1 MAGVVLNLLTILLQN
16 VFSAPGSKT
25 LVLCRGFNVYT
36 WIITANTVSGPCDM
50 CQKKPVITLL
60 GCGLIFC

>member
-25 LVLCRGFNVYT
+25 LELFRGFNVYT
-36 WIITANTVSGPCDM
+36 WIIIANTVSDPRDM
-50 CQKKPVITLL
+50 LVCVTKNPPSL
-60 GCGLIFC
+60 F

>member
-16 VFSAPGSKT
+16 VFSPPGRKT
-25 LVLCRGFNVYT
+25 PELFRGFNVYT

-50 CQKKPVITLL
+50 LVSEKTRDHSFRP
-60 GCGLIFC
+60 